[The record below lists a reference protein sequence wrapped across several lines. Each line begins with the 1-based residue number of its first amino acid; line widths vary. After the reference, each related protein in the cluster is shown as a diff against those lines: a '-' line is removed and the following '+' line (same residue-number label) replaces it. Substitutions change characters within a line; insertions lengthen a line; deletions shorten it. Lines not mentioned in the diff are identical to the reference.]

1 MAHTISIAVT
11 GERDFAA
18 THVVHRELDAIAAQA
33 EHVVLFVGDCETGSD
48 KHARDWFHRRYPAA
62 APAESKQPLTRI
74 WRDGYD
80 VLAVFV
86 ADWERLDLAAGP
98 ERNGRLARSFNKFSS
113 KEQASDLRKAIA
125 FYTGHGKGTI
135 DCIKQMAK
143 LKCRGE
149 WVPA

>member
-1 MAHTISIAVT
+1 MAETISIAVT

-18 THVVHRELDAIAAQA
+18 AHVVCRELDAAAALA
-33 EHVVLFVGDCETGSD
+33 EHVVLFVGDCEAGAD
-48 KHARDWFHRRYPAA
+48 KHARDWFHRRYPNAT
-62 APAESKQPLTRI
+62 PTEPKHPLTRI

-86 ADWERLDLAAGP
+86 ADWDRLDRAAGP

-113 KEQASDLRKAIA
+113 NEQTSDLRKALA

-135 DCIKQMAK
+135 DCIKQLAQ